1 MISSKDA
8 SQYPY
13 PGKAHSTHETQKF
26 THIEGLTNRMGQG
39 YPSNLAS
46 KKVGVYTTEVELGA
60 FGSKLDSEHGT
71 AQYTL

>member
-1 MISSKDA
+1 
-8 SQYPY
+8 
-13 PGKAHSTHETQKF
+13 
-26 THIEGLTNRMGQG
+26 MGQG